1 MLWVAVVITILHRA
15 GLATPSEV
23 EPVPRMTTALED
35 SNNGDTHARALKLG
49 YPMDWA

>member
-1 MLWVAVVITILHRA
+1 MLWVAVVITMPCCA
-15 GLATPSEV
+15 CLAIPSEV
-23 EPVPRMTTALED
+23 EPVPRMTTAQED